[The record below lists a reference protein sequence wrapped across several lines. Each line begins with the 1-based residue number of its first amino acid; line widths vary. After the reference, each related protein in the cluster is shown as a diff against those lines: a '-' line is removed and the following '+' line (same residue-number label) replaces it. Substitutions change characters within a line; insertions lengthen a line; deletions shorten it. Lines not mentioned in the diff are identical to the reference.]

1 MLDRVAQSSHLK
13 SKISKRVFPSP
24 DKDLSDTKTA
34 TQAVK
39 DWVLSEYHPCGSL
52 AMGDALDSRLVV
64 KGTRNVRCV
73 DASAFP
79 NHVSGNI
86 VSSVYALAE
95 KAADIIKADWDYGAL
110 GKAV

>member
-1 MLDRVAQSSHLK
+1 MLDKVAQSKHLRDK
-13 SKISKRVFPSP
+13 VAKRLVPSP

-34 TQAVK
+34 TQAVE
-39 DWVLSEYHPCGSL
+39 DLVLSEYHPCGSL

-64 KGTRNVRCV
+64 KGTRNIRCV

-95 KAADIIKADWDYGAL
+95 KAADIIKADWDHAAL
-110 GKAV
+110 RKVA